1 MPIVNRCKVCNK
13 IAEIH
18 TVSHFKN
25 GSSITKLKCGH
36 LISATALETS
46 IPTFIDTAVDGSMKL
61 YKYQTEDISTI
72 EKSSCRSLLTYEC
85 GLGKTITSAF
95 TLANHP
101 ELYPALIIAKSAVL
115 VQWYRELM
123 RILGPERF
131 PIFLANGKAK
141 PIKGMSIHLIS
152 FDLVRKHKDVL
163 IDFGFKT
170 LIIDECQH
178 IKSMATART
187 KAVQEVSKSI
197 PHILALSATPIKNHA
212 AEYFPILNILQPE
225 MFPFYDTFVRREC
238 ASIRTQFGWKVG
250 GLLRPEQFKEKT
262 KDFIIHRTRD
272 EVLPDLPKKRRDFEH
287 LNIEDESLQNSYND
301 VVQDFTDFVN
311 QADRTGDKKD
321 MKYFSNILEFLS
333 KMRHITGLAKVDYA
347 VEKAEEFLLSTER
360 KLVIYVHHRDV
371 GDMIMEKLTQTCL
384 DGGYDVPCRLE
395 GGMGAEKFDSVKQ
408 TFLNTNCR
416 IMIASTLAAGEGL
429 NLQPCSDAIFVER
442 QWNSVNEEQ
451 AEDRFS
457 RPGATADF
465 VNINYLVAISTV
477 DDYLTEIIERK
488 RKIVKETV
496 TGEKDESGY
505 SQAVIS
511 ELVDA
516 LVKHGKVKWSL
527 N

>member
-1 MPIVNRCKVCNK
+1 MPIVNRCVTCNK
-13 IAEIH
+13 IAEIAS
-18 TVSHFKN
+18 VSHFAN

-36 LISATALETS
+36 LISASALSHTL
-46 IPTFIDTAVDGSMKL
+46 PTFISKAYDGSMEL
-61 YKYQTEDISTI
+61 YKYQAEDITNI
-72 EKSSCRSLLTYEC
+72 EKASCRSLLTYEC

-101 ELYPALIIAKSAVL
+101 ELYPTLIIATSAVL

-123 RILGPERF
+123 RILGPARF
-131 PIFLANGKAK
+131 PIFLANGKAC

-152 FDLVRKHKDVL
+152 FDLVRKHKDKL
-163 IDFGFKT
+163 IEFGFKS

-178 IKSMATART
+178 IKSLNTART
-187 KAVQEVSKSI
+187 KAVQEVAKSI

-212 AEYFPILNILQPE
+212 AEYFPVLNILQPE

-238 ASIRTQFGWKVG
+238 CSIKTQFGYKVG
-250 GLLRPEQFKEKT
+250 GLLYPDRFKEKT
-262 KDFIIHRTRD
+262 KDFIFYRKRD

-287 LNIEDESLQNSYND
+287 LNIEDESLQSSYND
-301 VVQDFTDFVN
+301 VIEEFTDFIN

-333 KMRHITGLAKVDYA
+333 KMRHITGLAKVEYT
-347 VEKAEEFLLSTER
+347 VEKAIEFLDSTDR

-371 GDMIMEKLTQTCL
+371 GDLILEKLTDYCKENE
-384 DGGYDVPCRLE
+384 YAAPVRLE
-395 GGMGAEKFDSVKQ
+395 GGMGAEKFDSVK
-408 TFLNTNCR
+408 TIFLTTDCR
-416 IMIASTLAAGEGL
+416 ILIASTLAAGEGL

-496 TGEKDESGY
+496 TGERDETGY

-511 ELVDA
+511 ELVEA